1 MIPKAL
7 KYILLI
13 LVLVAALFAFPLVGF
28 VDPFSLLVRGMT
40 FWGDPM
46 LFRGVNALFTWI
58 GDTGNAEKL
67 QPFIQFVQRH
77 FLPFS
82 SLVYRLA
89 GVSAMLLGIIF
100 LLEFVHRRFWCR
112 YLCPAGAMFG
122 LFARRPSME
131 RLPMS
136 VCKTCG
142 MCATQCRMDAV
153 DLREGFLSKECT
165 LCMDCADFCPN
176 GLVQFRRRRPGPSK
190 RASSSVDLSRREI
203 LTGIAAGAAI
213 PGVAWAANLG
223 HEKSAPPYLLRPPGA
238 KDEQTFLNLCIR
250 CGECMK
256 VCPTNVLQ
264 PVIFEAGLQGVF
276 SPHLLPRYLFEQ
288 SFCEYSCT
296 LCGQVCPT
304 GAIPRLTEEQK
315 HAQPTGKA
323 YFDHHRCLPW
333 AENTPCIRC
342 EEMCPAPEKAIKI
355 LNTITIK
362 DKAGLD
368 VEIQQPYVERDLC
381 VGCGICESN
390 CTIEGVS
397 AIRVRRIE
405 SPDPG
410 TEFLLKTKPTGVKDS
425 GSQNTS
431 RLPPQS

>member
-1 MIPKAL
+1 
-7 KYILLI
+7 
-13 LVLVAALFAFPLVGF
+13 
-28 VDPFSLLVRGMT
+28 
-40 FWGDPM
+40 
-46 LFRGVNALFTWI
+46 
-58 GDTGNAEKL
+58 
-67 QPFIQFVQRH
+67 
-77 FLPFS
+77 
-82 SLVYRLA
+82 
-89 GVSAMLLGIIF
+89 
-100 LLEFVHRRFWCR
+100 
-112 YLCPAGAMFG
+112 
-122 LFARRPSME
+122 
-131 RLPMS
+131 
-136 VCKTCG
+136 
-142 MCATQCRMDAV
+142 
-153 DLREGFLSKECT
+153 
-165 LCMDCADFCPN
+165 
-176 GLVQFRRRRPGPSK
+176 
-190 RASSSVDLSRREI
+190 
-203 LTGIAAGAAI
+203 
-213 PGVAWAANLG
+213 
-223 HEKSAPPYLLRPPGA
+223 
-238 KDEQTFLNLCIR
+238 
-250 CGECMK
+250 
-256 VCPTNVLQ
+256 LQ

-276 SPHLLPRYLFEQ
+276 SPHLLPRFLFEQ

-323 YFDHHRCLPW
+323 YFDHQRCLPW

-368 VEIQQPYVERDLC
+368 VEIQQPYVDRDLC

-431 RLPPQS
+431 PLPPQS